1 MNREPLTRFLQSTG
15 YISAPQA
22 EEIAGSFTH
31 RVIGRNELLLR
42 AGKVSNEYLLLDLG
56 IVRAF
61 AHDAAG
67 REVTTGFFSAGQV
80 VLEVAS
86 FFNRTPS
93 QESIQTLTDCA
104 GWCITYQALNELFH
118 TRPEFREFGRGL
130 LVRELARLKTQLLG
144 LATETAKAR
153 YERLLQ
159 SNPEILQHVALKHVA
174 SYLGVT
180 DSSLSR
186 IRAEGTK
193 STS

>member
-1 MNREPLTRFLQSTG
+1 MNREPLIRFLQSTG

-22 EEIAGSFTH
+22 EEIASSFTH
-31 RVIGRNELLLR
+31 RVIGKNELLLLT
-42 AGKVSNEYLLLDLG
+42 GKVSNEYLYLDVG
-56 IVRAF
+56 MVRAF

-67 REVTTGFFSAGQV
+67 REVTTSFFSAGQV

-93 QESIQTLTDCA
+93 QESMQTLTDCA

-130 LVRELARLKTQLLG
+130 LVRELARLKNRLLS
-144 LATETAKAR
+144 LTTETTKAR
-153 YERLLQ
+153 YETLLK
-159 SNPEILQHVALKHVA
+159 SNPEILQHVALKHIA

-186 IRAEGTK
+186 IRAGNTK